1 MAEGHFER
9 DRQHKAGSRDEALA
23 KRLLWPTCKWCSM
36 ARWNDRDIQFP
47 VRIGLEMLPACL
59 VPEPAMSNEEF
70 QPFCFTNDAVQIERS
85 SDRIIHLYPMNVAVT
100 SDANSEITDQRRTWS
115 NRNDVGKTVGSSVAY
130 FLPDGSMLC
139 PNSPFF
145 SNTKSQAITQEELKG
160 IPRFAPDFVIELVS
174 DWRILDKF
182 RRKMALWCLQTVFLL
197 A

>member
-1 MAEGHFER
+1 
-9 DRQHKAGSRDEALA
+9 
-23 KRLLWPTCKWCSM
+23 
-36 ARWNDRDIQFP
+36 
-47 VRIGLEMLPACL
+47 
-59 VPEPAMSNEEF
+59 
-70 QPFCFTNDAVQIERS
+70 
-85 SDRIIHLYPMNVAVT
+85 
-100 SDANSEITDQRRTWS
+100 
-115 NRNDVGKTVGSSVAY
+115 
-130 FLPDGSMLC
+130 MLC